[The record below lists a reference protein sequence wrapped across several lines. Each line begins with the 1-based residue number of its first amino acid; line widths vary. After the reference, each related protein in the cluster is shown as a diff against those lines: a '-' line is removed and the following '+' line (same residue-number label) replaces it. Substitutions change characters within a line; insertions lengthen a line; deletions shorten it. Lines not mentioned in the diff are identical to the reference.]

1 MSTRP
6 SLLLAAVLAASAC
19 GGPEP
24 EPRTD
29 PGAGSGAPQQAVAG
43 AVDPVPPGVR
53 VWHEDFPGYPARP
66 HVSPRRPGG
75 FYDRTSRQAIEQVVA
90 NLQGNCSRDA
100 WLFAKEFFS
109 RVDEEDLDTL
119 VVALDRSMQVPSRL
133 DLVENA
139 IEALGR
145 TGSPRGGPALIRA
158 LEHPR
163 VEIRNKVM
171 QALSGAGDAETVR
184 IAARMFDTVDG
195 RGMEGWIRAAV
206 RHLPKDEAVTALR
219 ELLVRGDIR
228 LVREVVVQNA
238 LRLPPEAAV
247 QVFQPLIGQEPPELI
262 TTIAVLRHISGDA
275 GGTSLCI
282 DLLDREAPQARLG
295 ILQALLLGGAEDLL
309 DRILPRIVDPDAAV
323 RAALVPVLA
332 PIPGDAV
339 DAALETLATDEAVEV
354 RRAALGA
361 LSMRGVRGMLED
373 LVDVVRTGTGTR
385 VSLAIQDLISARD
398 GGAIPALMERMAR
411 VPDEERFDLLRAV
424 ALTTAPESFVP
435 LREFFLE
442 DSDFAAANRSTCAYL
457 MRNCRGAEGKIL
469 ALFDE
474 IPREDYRRRALL
486 LDTLANI
493 AVDREDPEIAAPIFS
508 KVRSVLA
515 DRDEIPQM
523 RLLALEDLRRDFRPS
538 DLRDLVRASPDE
550 EPVERRL
557 FNDFLFEFF

>member
-1 MSTRP
+1 MSTRF
-6 SLLLAAVLAASAC
+6 LLLPAVLVAATAC
-19 GGPEP
+19 GGSDNHSDPAPVPGQEP
-24 EPRTD
+24 QEE
-29 PGAGSGAPQQAVAG
+29 G
-43 AVDPVPPGVR
+43 AVEDPVPPGVS
-53 VWHEDFPGYPARP
+53 VWHQDFPGYPKRP

-75 FYDRTSRQAIEQVVA
+75 FYDRTSRQAVEQVVS

-100 WLFAKEFFS
+100 WLFAKEFFG
-109 RVDEEDLDTL
+109 RVDEEDLDAL
-119 VVALDRSMQVPSRL
+119 IAALDRSLQVPSRL

-145 TGSPRGGPALIRA
+145 TGSARGGPALIRA

-195 RGMEGWIRAAV
+195 RGMEGWIRGAV
-206 RHLPKDEAVTALR
+206 KHLPTEEAVNALR

-228 LVREVVVQNA
+228 LVRDVVVQNA

-309 DRILPRIVDPDAAV
+309 DRILPKIVDPDAGV
-323 RAALVPVLA
+323 RAALVPILSG
-332 PIPGDAV
+332 IPGEAV
-339 DAALETLATDEAVEV
+339 DGALETLATDEAVEV

-398 GGAIPALMERMAR
+398 GGAIPALTERMEK
-411 VPDEERFDLLRAV
+411 VSDEERFDLLRAV

-435 LREFFLE
+435 LRAFFLE
-442 DSDFAAANRSTCAYL
+442 DSGLAEANRATCAYL
-457 MRNCRGAEGKIL
+457 MRNCRGAEADIVT
-469 ALFDE
+469 LFE
-474 IPREDYRRRALL
+474 ELPRDDYRRRALI

-493 AVDREDPEIAAPIFS
+493 AVDREDPELAAPIFALI
-508 KVRSVLA
+508 RSVLA

-523 RLLALEDLRRDFRPS
+523 RLLALEDLRRDFRPA
-538 DLRDLVRASPDE
+538 DLRALVRASPDE
-550 EPVERRL
+550 EPAMRRL